1 MASEEKI
8 DLIDK
13 SLTRLTRLVE
23 KLNAD
28 SSTPPRSTDLT
39 TPSHA
44 TSRSGPPVPVI
55 EQETRLPNNGAVVR
69 SNDIAE
75 NEVLVEGQSSLT
87 AHSEFAIGFLHNAV
101 GSHEIV
107 GDGSEITGLLGT
119 LRHIVDAFNHH
130 RLSPKLLLP
139 LAQPV
144 SCGDRGSCPIAPL
157 EAVFAVIHKAQGIL
171 SRPFPFGAG
180 RNGSS
185 LTPWMSYGFDSPEPG
200 SPITKWIPV

>member
-1 MASEEKI
+1 MPNQQTPLSNYPGPCTYCAFMVSEEKI

-39 TPSHA
+39 TPTHA
-44 TSRSGPPVPVI
+44 TSRSGPVT
-55 EQETRLPNNGAVVR
+55 ERDTRLPNNGTVVR

-75 NEVLVEGQSSLT
+75 NGVLIEGQSSLT
-87 AHSEFAIGFLHNAV
+87 AHSEFAIGFLHNVV
-101 GSHEIV
+101 GSHQVV
-107 GDGSEITGLLGT
+107 GDSSEITGLLDT
-119 LRHIVDAFNHH
+119 LHHIVDAFNHH
-130 RLSPKLLLP
+130 RLSPTPLFP

-144 SCGDRGSCPIAPL
+144 SCRDRGSCPMPPL

-171 SRPFPFGAG
+171 SRPFP
-180 RNGSS
+180 
-185 LTPWMSYGFDSPEPG
+185 
-200 SPITKWIPV
+200 